1 MRSLKESGTCEDN
14 VAQGAG
20 FGHMRTREFGGWGDV
35 WSRRDPKK
43 PLAAALCGLC
53 RSPCYAKFSFR
64 SNAVLGGFGSGDRAD
79 DHARAADALSV
90 F

>member
-14 VAQGAG
+14 VAQEAG
-20 FGHMRTREFGGWGDV
+20 FGHMRTRGFWRLGRCLV
-35 WSRRDPKK
+35 AARPKK